1 MQIRL
6 NHENCNSK
14 MIATKLD
21 KISKVKQFLR
31 KNMQTDRNVIE
42 NAIQAQ
48 NASMTSES
56 KFKWQ
61 SSACR
66 GLYNPSAFKKLELIC
81 TDCYNLFK
89 ESEVYTYC
97 MAGCF
102 ETPFFL
108 TCVRSLMMEEDMV
121 MELVKM
127 VGK

>member
-1 MQIRL
+1 
-6 NHENCNSK
+6 
-14 MIATKLD
+14 MIAPGLY

-31 KNMQTDRNVIE
+31 KNMQTDQNVIDH
-42 NAIQAQ
+42 AIQAQ
-48 NASMTSES
+48 NASMTTES

-61 SSACR
+61 SSECR
-66 GLYNPSAFKKLELIC
+66 GLHNPSAFKKLELIC

-97 MAGCF
+97 MTGCF